1 MMPKI
6 TIRDIAFVLRCSGAA
21 TLAYVLA
28 GSGLG
33 LVHPV
38 WAAVSAIV
46 VSQEKLFQTRKAV
59 VWRFAGTIVGI
70 VIAIAAGTLTT
81 RLGWDI
87 AAQMGLSVA
96 LSAILVRR
104 WPDLKVAMWTAP
116 IVFFSHDVGT
126 SLLMAGYARGSEVIL
141 GGIVGALTHWIAE
154 RIIAPLEVKGGPAA
168 DT

>member
-1 MMPKI
+1 MTLKI

-28 GSGLG
+28 GSALG
-33 LVHPV
+33 LAHPV

-70 VIAIAAGTLTT
+70 AVAVAAGTLTT

-87 AAQMGLSVA
+87 AAQMGVSVA
-96 LSAILVRR
+96 LSAVLVRR

-116 IVFFSHDVGT
+116 IVFFSNEAGT

-141 GGIVGALTHWIAE
+141 GGIIGAITHWIAE
-154 RIIAPLEVKGGPAA
+154 RIIAPMEANADAQA

>member
-1 MMPKI
+1 MTLKI

-21 TLAYVLA
+21 TVAYVLA
-28 GSGLG
+28 GSALG

-46 VSQEKLFQTRKAV
+46 VSQEKRFQTRKAV

-70 VIAIAAGTLTT
+70 VIAVTAGTLTT

-87 AAQMGLSVA
+87 AAQMGVSVA
-96 LSAILVRR
+96 LSAVLVRR

-116 IVFFSHDVGT
+116 IVFFSNEAGT
-126 SLLMAGYARGSEVIL
+126 SLVMAGYARGSEVIP
-141 GGIVGALTHWIAE
+141 GGVIGAITHWIAE
-154 RIIAPLEVKGGPAA
+154 RIITPLEAKAGSAA